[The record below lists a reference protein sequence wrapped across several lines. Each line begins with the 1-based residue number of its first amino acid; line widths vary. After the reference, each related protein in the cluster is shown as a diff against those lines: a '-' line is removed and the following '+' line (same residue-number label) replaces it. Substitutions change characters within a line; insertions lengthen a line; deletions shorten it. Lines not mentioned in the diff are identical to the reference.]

1 MSSPI
6 TEIDIFAL
14 PPSGP
19 NEEETATL
27 TQEVQA
33 LRDELDALVRCAP
46 PEDDEDL
53 LVDKE
58 DWCKRWTRLRARLT
72 TQLALAQQQHLS
84 LDLTVAERELGR
96 QGNTTYDTF
105 QREICAIKGTVA
117 KTMDEVAQ
125 PKDQDE
131 QHQEKSQPQDDI
143 DQEHETQQ
151 HATHVRDTQVPKM
164 HEKEAEKEEEDEE
177 EDEEVEEVKEIPEK
191 ICVRAQVGNGSAD
204 SVDSE
209 PEVEVEVAITAPNKM
224 RKKITP
230 RMSVNRKKLN
240 AVACDRCTNARC
252 PCYSNVAGMV
262 CTDCKRLKAA
272 CSLVV
277 GEHCAFLFSAHL
289 KANASVLTK
298 GKAKAKPITA
308 PKPIQAPKLTP
319 AAKPMPAPNS
329 RPSPGP
335 KRMVKGTTKPVVPLA
350 PHNVPGLST
359 TTRPVVYIDNTSRK
373 RKLAQV
379 EEDEKQESD
388 EEQESDGEEDAYMA
402 GRMNALPGF
411 IAMVETALGALKND
425 VAEMKTYMDRKRR
438 RV

>member
-27 TQEVQA
+27 KQEVQA

-58 DWCKRWTRLRARLT
+58 DWCKRWTRLRAGLT
-72 TQLALAQQQHLS
+72 THLALAQQKGLS
-84 LDLTVAERELGR
+84 LDLTVTERELSL

-105 QREICAIKGTVA
+105 QREMSAIKGTVA
-117 KTMDEVAQ
+117 NQTNEVAQ
-125 PKDQDE
+125 PKDQDEGE
-131 QHQEKSQPQDDI
+131 QHQEKSQPQDDT
-143 DQEHETQQ
+143 DQEQSEEHETQQ
-151 HATHVRDTQVPKM
+151 QAAQVHDTQAPEIQ
-164 HEKEAEKEEEDEE
+164 EKEADKEAEEE
-177 EDEEVEEVKEIPEK
+177 EEVKGTPVK
-191 ICVRAQVGNGSAD
+191 RSAD

-209 PEVEVEVAITAPNKM
+209 PEVVEVAITVPKKAEPM
-224 RKKITP
+224 PKKITP
-230 RMSVNRKKLN
+230 RMSADHRKRN
-240 AVACDRCTNARC
+240 AVACDRCTNARR

-262 CTDCKRLKAA
+262 CIDCKRLKAA

-277 GEHCAFLFSAHL
+277 GECRAFLFSPHL
-289 KANASVLTK
+289 KANANNLTK
-298 GKAKAKPITA
+298 GKAKAITA
-308 PKPIQAPKLTP
+308 PKLMPPKL
-319 AAKPMPAPNS
+319 APAPHC
-329 RPSPGP
+329 RPVPGA
-335 KRMVKGTTKPVVPLA
+335 KEMGKATTNPMFPLA
-350 PHNVPGLST
+350 RHNIPGLST
-359 TTRPVVYIDNTSRK
+359 TTHPVMYIDNTGRT
-373 RKLAQV
+373 RKLSEL
-379 EEDEKQESD
+379 EEDEEQEID
-388 EEQESDGEEDAYMA
+388 EEQESDGEEDAYIA

-411 IAMVETALGALKND
+411 IAMVEIALGALKND